1 MALSIKCDSLALRTE
16 SREECMICFP
26 NSDHVMFSREFASC
40 LVINYAYIGT
50 WMHVYKTIFEK
61 KNSSLGYKLKKF
73 ILLKRQDNYLYWA

>member
-50 WMHVYKTIFEK
+50 WMHVYKTTFEK
-61 KNSSLGYKLKKF
+61 KNSSLGYKLKKS